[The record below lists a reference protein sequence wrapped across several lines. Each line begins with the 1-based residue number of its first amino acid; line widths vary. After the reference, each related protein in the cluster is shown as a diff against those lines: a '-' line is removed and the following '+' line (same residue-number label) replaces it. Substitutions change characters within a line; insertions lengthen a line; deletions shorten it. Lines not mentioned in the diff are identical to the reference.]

1 MTTVL
6 NQPSSRTYYFPSAT
20 PSPSDIDSKQL
31 YFDDIN
37 GPVDTSHIPIS
48 DFYQFMPNSIDPRQS
63 SESQRFTLPDAT
75 AWTTIGGVDSN
86 GSAGVATNATS
97 PIGRGTLHQRDHS
110 SSSVASTLSP
120 TPLQRQPARLQAGN
134 RPGRKPR
141 KGEHRATSHLS
152 TPTLTPK
159 KTTFSQSSPQ
169 TPPSITSPSKRSRA
183 LDNGTKLL
191 MPETLRRSRTG
202 VDDSN
207 FMSHQETP
215 LFATQGQERLDLI
228 NGVGNFVNQ
237 SPQASQAG
245 EIDSPYPEAWLEEY
259 LRLDYKLDHMPT
271 VMVPNQ
277 VRDPF
282 KQHVYLPQNI
292 SQGSAN
298 PSYLMPT
305 TVNTVLN
312 AANMARSTSGSSTQ
326 SGPLSPFKT
335 NSQLY
340 PSHMASLHDDGRDVQ
355 DLKYEVS
362 PNMESAPT
370 TISPKDAMLE
380 YHPAGN
386 EAPLFNSPYSTA
398 FTTVPSD
405 PAKTAT
411 YRPEPTL
418 AFSNLPSNMGPWT
431 AAMQPPSAL
440 TTAPVQAYPTYT
452 TSMMPTMAPMAMPSQ
467 GFMGAPQGMNHSRRT
482 DAMPEFP
489 AQLVSMESSA
499 SEAAPPSS
507 AASST
512 MTPKPNTH
520 ADTGTFSCTYH
531 GCSQRFQSPQKL
543 QRHKRDAHRSSS
555 GVTPGVGSGMSAAQ
569 LMERNSQTGPHRCDR
584 INPTTGKPCSAIFSR
599 PYDLTRHEDTIHNI
613 RKQKVR
619 CAICSEEKTFSRS
632 DALTRHLRVVHP
644 EVDFPGKHR
653 KRGTRGD

>member
-1 MTTVL
+1 M
-6 NQPSSRTYYFPSAT
+6 QEP
-20 PSPSDIDSKQL
+20 
-31 YFDDIN
+31 
-37 GPVDTSHIPIS
+37 
-48 DFYQFMPNSIDPRQS
+48 
-63 SESQRFTLPDAT
+63 
-75 AWTTIGGVDSN
+75 
-86 GSAGVATNATS
+86 
-97 PIGRGTLHQRDHS
+97 
-110 SSSVASTLSP
+110 
-120 TPLQRQPARLQAGN
+120 
-134 RPGRKPR
+134 
-141 KGEHRATSHLS
+141 
-152 TPTLTPK
+152 
-159 KTTFSQSSPQ
+159 
-169 TPPSITSPSKRSRA
+169 
-183 LDNGTKLL
+183 
-191 MPETLRRSRTG
+191 LRRSRTG
-202 VDDSN
+202 IDDSN

-215 LFATQGQERLDLI
+215 FFATQAQEQLDLI
-228 NGVGNFVNQ
+228 NGVRNFVNQ
-237 SPQASQAG
+237 SPQASQA
-245 EIDSPYPEAWLEEY
+245 D
-259 LRLDYKLDHMPT
+259 RMPT

-277 VRDPF
+277 VGGPF
-282 KQHVYLPQNI
+282 KQHVYLPQSI
-292 SQGSAN
+292 SQGPAN
-298 PSYLMPT
+298 PGYLMPT

-380 YHPAGN
+380 YHPTGN
-386 EAPLFNSPYSTA
+386 ETPLFNSPYSTA

-431 AAMQPPSAL
+431 AALQPPSTLA
-440 TTAPVQAYPTYT
+440 TAPMQAYPTYT
-452 TSMMPTMAPMAMPSQ
+452 TPMMPTIAPMAMPNQ
-467 GFMGAPQGMNHSRRT
+467 EFMGAPQGMNRSRRT

-512 MTPKPNTH
+512 MTPRPNTH

-584 INPTTGKPCSAIFSR
+584 INPTTGKPCSAVFSR

-619 CAICSEEKTFSRS
+619 CAICTEEKTFSRS

-653 KRGTRGD
+653 KRGTRSD